1 MGEKTMKVEPKIE
14 SSWMDAL
21 ADEFAKPY
29 MADLKEFL
37 LGEKSRHTVYPPADK
52 IFNAFNCTPFD
63 KVRIVILG
71 QDPYH
76 GPGQAHGLC
85 FSVPIGIPKPPS
97 LLNIFKELNTDLGI
111 PLPSHGNLEAWA
123 KQGVFLL
130 NTTLTVRADLAGSH
144 QGKGWETFTDAVIQK
159 ISDGR
164 DNVVF
169 MLWGRFAQSKIKL
182 IDPGRHLVLQAAHPS
197 PLSAYNGFFGCR
209 HFSKANTYLA
219 EKMKEPIMWDCRELN
234 Y

>member
-159 ISDGR
+159 ISGVNLFLFLADSR
-164 DNVVF
+164 RLKTQICADF
-169 MLWGRFAQSKIKL
+169 FS
-182 IDPGRHLVLQAAHPS
+182 
-197 PLSAYNGFFGCR
+197 GFV
-209 HFSKANTYLA
+209 
-219 EKMKEPIMWDCRELN
+219 
-234 Y
+234 